1 MQSPRIRYSEST
13 HNLKTK
19 SVAMMHESAFEAA
32 IMNVMTICS
41 RAACWTSEPS
51 RIARVIMPG
60 IAMIPITLT
69 RENDVWE

>member
-13 HNLKTK
+13 NDLNTK
-19 SVAMMHESAFEAA
+19 CVAMMHESAFEAA
-32 IMNVMTICS
+32 IMNVMIIFS
-41 RAACWTSEPS
+41 RAAWTSEPS